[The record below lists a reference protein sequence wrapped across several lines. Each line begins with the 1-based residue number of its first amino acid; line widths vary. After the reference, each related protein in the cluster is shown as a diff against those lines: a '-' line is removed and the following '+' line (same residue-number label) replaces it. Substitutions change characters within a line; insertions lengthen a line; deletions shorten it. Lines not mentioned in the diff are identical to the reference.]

1 VTALREAGGN
11 KHRAAESLGI
21 ARSTLYGK
29 VRALG
34 IDLSTS
40 AL

>member
-1 VTALREAGGN
+1 MTALREADGN
-11 KHRAAESLGI
+11 KHRAAESAGI
-21 ARSTLYGK
+21 ARSTLYRE

-40 AL
+40 AF